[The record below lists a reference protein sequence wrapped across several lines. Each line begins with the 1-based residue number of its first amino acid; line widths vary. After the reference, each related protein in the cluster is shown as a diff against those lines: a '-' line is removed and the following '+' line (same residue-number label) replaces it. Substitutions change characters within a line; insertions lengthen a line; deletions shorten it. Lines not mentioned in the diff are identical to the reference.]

1 MEEKDNNEIGD
12 VQSLLIKSP
21 EEEKKE
27 EENFDTKMDSLFS
40 QLDAQMEKVK
50 RYAIIDLPLDQVEI
64 NQYKFKYT
72 FQPDNNV
79 IITNNNENLIE
90 FNNNNENNISTN
102 KDNNENDDK
111 FSVNN
116 KKLEIKEIKD
126 DEEMKKKMYEEMT
139 YKRMEE
145 ERKIKEIELEKKR
158 EKNIE
163 EEKRIK
169 QEQKKR
175 EEDLLKREKE
185 IMKKEEELKRKEKEI
200 KMYEEERR
208 KKEEE
213 EANEKLL
220 KEEEE
225 KLKKEEEEKEK
236 EEQRESDRIKKMR
249 MLKEQQEKEEKERK
263 QKEKEVK
270 NQIEKIEKEKED
282 LEQQKLKQQIENK
295 KIDDI
300 RSKIIEKTSGNDEDE
315 LKIEEIN
322 DGDDDSIKELGEDE
336 SSITKTKIEKNK
348 NDTLLKS
355 NINLKSVNPEANIS
369 KLKAG
374 NKTKMNNQSR
384 NRHFNS
390 PTKKSFIKESTN
402 KPIKKPKEEKTP
414 LSELFKEKKKKERED
429 SDFAKAFKE
438 SKIYSKIKKEIIDNI
453 LKNIYAIDDFEEKKS
468 EYDDVNIYPSITEFD
483 KEEKNLKEKI
493 PEFENGILNNE
504 KLNVDDRMRKYFTEE
519 EAFENDQQSKKI
531 NDLLSEVMRIPNE
544 SHMNLLAKKFEKE
557 NLKNLSTNEF
567 ENIDSFEEIENKLF
581 EKEEFYPDENPVIS
595 NLENLQT
602 FIYKYK
608 NSAEEKPDIMVN
620 SYKYFNYWRPCLND
634 GNSFYRVIIFALM
647 EHCILQKD
655 SKFFD
660 YLLNEICGDEFIKY
674 YKKKNINYEK
684 SFRILSVIWLLT
696 QNQLQE
702 NAFEILIKGFNLKD
716 GCLDLLLIT
725 YLKKA
730 LINFG
735 EEINKLLEEKKKSG
749 ENLELIE
756 ETKIDLEQIE
766 NMYLDPP
773 KLNIFDLISELYNIN
788 IQVYLLGGNYLSP
801 TNSLR
806 ENDNFETSPTFVF
819 GYFFSGYH
827 ILYNPEHENDYEI
840 FKNIIEN
847 DNPQLCRLTHELKDE
862 KKCDICFKETKHIVF
877 LKKKFIVCKPCLLNH
892 LKETIKKRSEY
903 FFEDKCLGQEYYSRP
918 IHLQDDFYIDDFEY
932 SELLEEENII
942 NSIFSNNNSNKCA
955 DCDKMKSDEVKLIK
969 LDCKCRLCE
978 ECLENIIMQ
987 MTKDRGYLLPCEYL
1001 LFNSQFK
1008 CECEKLYP
1016 YKELVK
1022 FYTIKE
1028 EQKELAKERA
1038 SHYIDTHC
1046 LICFKNLLKDDD
1058 VKKVKIKKEKEDD
1071 KDHFIC
1077 NKCYCKHFRKAD
1089 LDSEDE
1095 DNTKED
1101 NDEDRDDNEVKVI
1114 KDDHKIKCIICDK
1127 WHHYLGNVEGCGCN
1141 IF

>member
-50 RYAIIDLPLDQVEI
+50 RYANIDLPLDQVEI

-111 FSVNN
+111 FSENN

-263 QKEKEVK
+263 QKEKEVQ
-270 NQIEKIEKEKED
+270 NQIEKKEKEKED
-282 LEQQKLKQQIENK
+282 LEQQILKQQIENK

-374 NKTKMNNQSR
+374 NKTNKMINQSR
-384 NRHFNS
+384 NRFNS
-390 PTKKSFIKESTN
+390 PTKKSVVKESTN
-402 KPIKKPKEEKTP
+402 KSIKKPKEEKTP
-414 LSELFKEKKKKERED
+414 ESELFKEKKKKERED

>member
-50 RYAIIDLPLDQVEI
+50 RYANIDLPLDQVEI

-79 IITNNNENLIE
+79 IINNKENLIE

-263 QKEKEVK
+263 QKEKEVQ
-270 NQIEKIEKEKED
+270 NQIEKKEKEKED

-390 PTKKSFIKESTN
+390 PTKKSNIKESTN

-414 LSELFKEKKKKERED
+414 ESELFKEKKKKERED

-531 NDLLSEVMRIPNE
+531 NDLLSEVMHILNE
-544 SHMNLLAKKFEKE
+544 SHMDLLAKKFEKE

-730 LINFG
+730 LTNFG

>member
-50 RYAIIDLPLDQVEI
+50 RYANIDLPLDQVEI

-72 FQPDNNV
+72 FQPDNI

-111 FSVNN
+111 FSENN

-145 ERKIKEIELEKKR
+145 ERKITEIELEKKR

-185 IMKKEEELKRKEKEI
+185 IMKREEELKRKEKEI

-263 QKEKEVK
+263 QKEKEVQ
-270 NQIEKIEKEKED
+270 NQIEKKEKEKED
-282 LEQQKLKQQIENK
+282 LEQQILKQQIENK

-374 NKTKMNNQSR
+374 NKTKMNNKSR
-384 NRHFNS
+384 NKFNS

-402 KPIKKPKEEKTP
+402 KTIKKPKEEKTP
-414 LSELFKEKKKKERED
+414 ESELFKEKKKKERED

-531 NDLLSEVMRIPNE
+531 NDLLSEVMHILNE
-544 SHMNLLAKKFEKE
+544 SHMDLLAKKFEKE

-801 TNSLR
+801 INSLR
-806 ENDNFETSPTFVF
+806 ENDDFETSPTFVF